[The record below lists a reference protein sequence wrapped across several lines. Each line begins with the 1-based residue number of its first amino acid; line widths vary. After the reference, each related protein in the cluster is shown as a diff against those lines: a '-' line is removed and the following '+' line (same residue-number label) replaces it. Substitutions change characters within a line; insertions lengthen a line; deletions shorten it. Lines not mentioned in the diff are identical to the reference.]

1 MMIYD
6 VRSLSRNTCHLPV
19 VDSSSL
25 AAQIP
30 RSSSTTE
37 TPKSGKPKTPK
48 KQRFKRWT
56 KKLPKKQK
64 MFGIWSKKSVIVNA
78 KSFPDVQS
86 EHSQTLAITAAS
98 VEDRQV
104 CAKCQCALYRRAVQ
118 KSSPNLPGQV
128 SSECQVV
135 SFSPVPQC
143 LGGLVTPFWLS
154 QWHLWSKQH
163 RCNWCTMQKQI
174 CPRFWAEKN
183 LSTS

>member
-1 MMIYD
+1 MYGVCLGILVISQSWTPVPWLLRYRD
-6 VRSLSRNTCHLPV
+6 RRPHGLRLQKAGNRRHRRNKGLKDGQKSC
-19 VDSSSL
+19 
-25 AAQIP
+25 P
-30 RSSSTTE
+30 RN
-37 TPKSGKPKTPK
+37 
-48 KQRFKRWT
+48 KRC
-56 KKLPKKQK
+56 LE
-64 MFGIWSKKSVIVNA
+64 FEVKKSVIVNA

-154 QWHLWSKQH
+154 Q
-163 RCNWCTMQKQI
+163 
-174 CPRFWAEKN
+174 
-183 LSTS
+183 